1 MAAVFSRAH
10 PQTSDLS
17 AMATLKILQGGEV
30 GKVYHL
36 DGERWVMGRSPEC
49 DLVLDAAA
57 VSRRHVIL
65 TKENGQYFV
74 QDLGSRNGTYI
85 NNQRVIDRGPLHNGD
100 RMLIC
105 DILFEFS
112 DGSDVPS
119 LSGVIP
125 AGGSLLG
132 PEPGQSDDPNAT
144 SQIMATLDVTKGG
157 AALWQM
163 SAKPETQLQALV
175 EISNNLGSTLLV
187 QDILPK
193 ILDSLFKIFV
203 QADRGFVVMRPRPDA
218 PLVPVATKARRTSD
232 EEKMRLSRTI
242 VQQAMDG
249 KKAILSADA
258 SMDERFGM
266 SQSIADFQ
274 IRSLIC
280 APMIGSD
287 GESLGVIQI
296 DTSNQM
302 SRFTDQDLQLLA
314 GIANQAAIALD
325 NARLHQE
332 ALAQVALQRDM
343 EVAKQMQRTLL
354 PNSSP
359 TLPGYHFFA
368 FYESAYQV
376 GGDYY
381 DYVMLPDG
389 RLAVVVGDVAGKG
402 VPAALL
408 MAKLSSDVRQWLS
421 IEPDPAKALGKIN
434 QMFSSYGWDDRF
446 VTMVIAMIDPSRHWL
461 TLVNAGH
468 MAPMLRNAAGE
479 VTEIGAA
486 KGGLPV
492 GVVEDY
498 EFETYERKLEP
509 GDILTLFT
517 DGFSEAMNADHELY
531 GLERMAHVIADSA
544 VKPAEVGQHLVS
556 DVREFA
562 GGYPQSDD
570 MCLVCLGR
578 D

>member
-1 MAAVFSRAH
+1 MAN
-10 PQTSDLS
+10 
-17 AMATLKILQGGEV
+17 LKIVQGGEV
-30 GKVYHL
+30 GREYDL
-36 DGERWVMGRSPEC
+36 QGQRWVMGRSPEC
-49 DLVLDAAA
+49 DLVLDVAA

-65 TKENGQYFV
+65 TKEDGQYFV

-85 NNQRVIDRGPLHNGD
+85 NNQRVEERAELRHGD

-112 DGSDVPS
+112 DGSGPPPM
-119 LSGVIP
+119 L
-125 AGGSLLG
+125 AGGEPQSSSLLR
-132 PEPGQSDDPNAT
+132 PLVEEEEDDLDAT
-144 SQIMATLDVTKGG
+144 AQIMATLDVSRGSG
-157 AALWQM
+157 SIWQM

-175 EISNNLGSTLLV
+175 EISNNLASTLSV
-187 QDILPK
+187 KEILPK

-203 QADRGFVVMRPRPDA
+203 QADRGFIVMRPRPEA
-218 PLVPVATKARRTSD
+218 PLVPVATKARKTSD
-232 EEKMRLSRTI
+232 EEKMRMSRTI
-242 VQQAMDG
+242 VQQAMEG
-249 KKAILSADA
+249 KRAILSADA
-258 SMDERFGM
+258 STDERFGM
-266 SQSIADFQ
+266 AQSIADFQ

-280 APMIGSD
+280 APMISTG

-302 SRFTDQDLQLLA
+302 SRFTDQDLQVLA

-354 PNSSP
+354 PHHSP
-359 TLPGYHFFA
+359 EIAGYHFFA

-381 DYVMLPDG
+381 DYVSLPDN

-402 VPAALL
+402 VPAAIL

-421 IEPDPAKALGKIN
+421 VEPSPAKALCKIN
-434 QMFSSYGWDDRF
+434 QIFSSYGWDDRF
-446 VTMVIAMIDPSRHWL
+446 VTMIVAVVDPAKNLL

-468 MAPMLRNAAGE
+468 MPPMLRNAAGE
-479 VTEIGAA
+479 VMEIGGDEA
-486 KGGLPV
+486 GLPV
-492 GVVEDY
+492 GVSDDF
-498 EFETYERKLEP
+498 EFEAYERELEP
-509 GDILTLFT
+509 GDFVTMFT
-517 DGFSEAMNADHELY
+517 DGFSEAMNSNRELY
-531 GLERMAHVIADSA
+531 GLERMAQVIGDKNFKTTDLAN
-544 VKPAEVGQHLVS
+544 HLLD
-556 DVREFA
+556 DVRQFA
-562 GGYPQSDD
+562 GDFPQSDD

-578 D
+578 V

>member
-1 MAAVFSRAH
+1 
-10 PQTSDLS
+10 
-17 AMATLKILQGGEV
+17 MATLKIVQGGDV

-49 DLVLDAAA
+49 DLVLDVAA

-65 TKENGQYFV
+65 TKENGQFFV

-85 NNQRVIDRGPLHNGD
+85 NNQRVNDRGPLKNGD

-112 DGSDVPS
+112 DGTPLPT
-119 LSGVIP
+119 LSGAMP
-125 AGGSLLG
+125 AVGSLFR
-132 PEPGQSDDPNAT
+132 PEAEEAEDDLDAT
-144 SQIMATLDVTKGG
+144 SQIMATLDVTRGG

-187 QDILPK
+187 KEILPK

-203 QADRGFVVMRPRPDA
+203 QADRGFVVMRPRADA
-218 PLVPVATKARRTSD
+218 PLVPVATKARRSSD
-232 EEKMRLSRTI
+232 EEKMRISRTI

-258 SMDERFGM
+258 STDERFGM
-266 SQSIADFQ
+266 AQSIADFQ

-280 APMIGSD
+280 APMIGNN

-302 SRFTDQDLQLLA
+302 SRFTDLDLQLLA

-332 ALAQVALQRDM
+332 ALTQVALQRDM

-354 PNSSP
+354 PNRAP
-359 TLPGYHFFA
+359 KVAGYHFFA

-381 DYVMLPDG
+381 DYVVLPDG
-389 RLAVVVGDVAGKG
+389 RVAVVVGDVAGKG

-421 IEPDPAKALGKIN
+421 IEPSPAKALGQIN
-434 QMFSSYGWDDRF
+434 QVFSSYGWEDRF
-446 VTMVIAMIDPSRHWL
+446 VTMVIAFIDSETHRL

-468 MAPMLRNAAGE
+468 MPPMLRNAKGE
-479 VTEIGAA
+479 VTEIGGEQA
-486 KGGLPV
+486 GLPV
-492 GVVEDY
+492 GVVEDF
-498 EFETYERKLEP
+498 EFEAYEHQLDP
-509 GDILTLFT
+509 GDIVTIFT
-517 DGFSEAMNADHELY
+517 DGFSEAMNSERELY
-531 GLERMAHVIADSA
+531 GLERLAQVISDKAL
-544 VKPAEVGQHLVS
+544 KPSEVGNHLLT
-556 DVREFA
+556 DVRQFA
-562 GGYPQSDD
+562 GDYPQSDD
-570 MCLVCLGR
+570 MCVVCLGR

>member
-1 MAAVFSRAH
+1 
-10 PQTSDLS
+10 
-17 AMATLKILQGGEV
+17 MATLKILQGGEV
-30 GKVYHL
+30 GKVYDL

-49 DLVLDAAA
+49 DLVLDVAA

-65 TKENGQYFV
+65 TKENGQFFV

-85 NNQRVIDRGPLHNGD
+85 NNQRVIDRGPLRNGD

-112 DGSDVPS
+112 DGTPLPN
-119 LSGVIP
+119 LSGAMPI
-125 AGGSLLG
+125 AGGLFGGS
-132 PEPGQSDDPNAT
+132 PEQQADDELDAT
-144 SQIMATLDVTKGG
+144 SQIMATLDVTKG
-157 AALWQM
+157 AANLWQM
-163 SAKPETQLQALV
+163 SAKPETQLKALV
-175 EISNNLGSTLLV
+175 EISNNLGNSLLV
-187 QDILPK
+187 KEILPK

-203 QADRGFVVMRPRPDA
+203 QADRGFIVMRPRPDA
-218 PLVPVATKARRTSD
+218 PLAPVATKARRSSD
-232 EEKMRLSRTI
+232 EEKMRMSRTI

-258 SMDERFGM
+258 STDERFGM
-266 SQSIADFQ
+266 AQSIADFQ

-280 APMIGSD
+280 APMIGSNGD
-287 GESLGVIQI
+287 PLGVIQI

-314 GIANQAAIALD
+314 GIANQAAISLD

-332 ALAQVALQRDM
+332 ALAQMALQRDM

-354 PNSSP
+354 PNHSP
-359 TLPGYHFFA
+359 KLPGYHFFA

-381 DYVMLPDG
+381 DYVVLPDS
-389 RLAVVVGDVAGKG
+389 RVAVVVGDVAGKG

-408 MAKLSSDVRQWLS
+408 MAKLSSDVRQYLS
-421 IEPDPAKALGKIN
+421 IEPDPAKALCQIN
-434 QMFSSYGWDDRF
+434 QVFSSYGWDDRF
-446 VTMVIAMIDPSRHWL
+446 VTMVIAVVDPAKNQL

-468 MAPMLRNAAGE
+468 MPPMLRNAAGE
-479 VTEIGAA
+479 VTEIGGEQA
-486 KGGLPV
+486 GLPV
-492 GVVEDY
+492 GVVEDF
-498 EFETYERKLEP
+498 EFESYEHQLDP
-509 GDILTLFT
+509 GDIVTMFT
-517 DGFSEAMNADHELY
+517 DGFSEAMNAERELY
-531 GLERMAHVIADSA
+531 GLERMASIISDKAL
-544 VKPAEVGQHLVS
+544 KPSEVGNHLLT
-556 DVREFA
+556 DVRQFA
-562 GGYPQSDD
+562 GDFPQSDD